1 MIYIND
7 YINGKFV
14 EQENKDIVRVVNPA
28 TEETIAESY
37 KGTQKET
44 IKAIQCAENAQKI
57 WSNTPAVERGAYLK
71 KIAEGIRKRSDEITQ
86 TIMLEGG
93 KTYDLANTEVFF
105 TADYIEYMAE
115 WARRYEGE
123 IIQSDRSNEHILLY
137 KKPLGVTAGI
147 LPWNFPF
154 FLIARKAA
162 PALIT
167 GNTIV
172 VKPSEETPI
181 NAQLFTEILDSVD
194 LPKGVFNLVNGD
206 GSIVGNE
213 LSKNEKIQLVSITG
227 SEAAG
232 KKVMEAASQNITKVN
247 LELGGKAPAIVL
259 EDADLD
265 KAVKYIID
273 SRIINSGQVCNCAER
288 VYIQSSVKEEFVQ
301 KLVDRISQTTFGDTI
316 SDTFDMGPL
325 INKEAQD
332 NVHNYV
338 QTALNE
344 GGKLECG
351 GEMPE
356 RKGYFYPA
364 TIISNCNNKMQIVQ
378 EEVFGPVLPIVE
390 FDKFEE
396 AIELAN
402 DSKYGLTS
410 SIYTKDLQKAFKA
423 VDHLEFGET
432 YINRENFEAMQGFH
446 AGIKHSG
453 FGGADG
459 KHGLEEYLRTHVV
472 YMNID

>member
-1 MIYIND
+1 
-7 YINGKFV
+7 
-14 EQENKDIVRVVNPA
+14 
-28 TEETIAESY
+28 
-37 KGTQKET
+37 
-44 IKAIQCAENAQKI
+44 
-57 WSNTPAVERGAYLK
+57 
-71 KIAEGIRKRSDEITQ
+71 
-86 TIMLEGG
+86 MLEGG

-123 IIQSDRSNEHILLY
+123 IIQSDRSNEYILLY

-194 LPKGVFNLVNGD
+194 LPKGVFNLVNRD

-265 KAVKYIID
+265 KDVKYIID

-351 GEMPE
+351 GETPE
-356 RKGYFYPA
+356 RKGRFYPA

-410 SIYTKDLQKAFKA
+410 SIYTKDLQKLLKQ
-423 VDHLEFGET
+423 L
-432 YINRENFEAMQGFH
+432 I
-446 AGIKHSG
+446 I
-453 FGGADG
+453 
-459 KHGLEEYLRTHVV
+459 
-472 YMNID
+472 